1 MLSASD
7 YFAIC
12 FSRTFQ
18 QVVEDEQMR
27 STAGNRATSTDST
40 IPTALSRVE
49 SMRSRGVFT

>member
-12 FSRTFQ
+12 FRRIFQ
-18 QVVEDEQMR
+18 QVVEDEQIR
-27 STAGNRATSTDST
+27 STAGNRATSTDS
-40 IPTALSRVE
+40 IIRTALRRVE